1 MSPASAPLH
10 PSRAR
15 RGVVDLLIERPL
27 WSSERLDRTGG
38 DPVSSDDLRVRFAE
52 FDGASVAWSSIGSG
66 PAVVVSGW
74 WCSHLRLNWED
85 PRFRDYIGR
94 LARHRTV
101 IRYDRPGTGLSRGGG
116 AAPQSLEDEYRV
128 LAGLADALGL
138 ESFALLAGSAEGPPA
153 AVYAARHPERV
164 ERLVLYGGYVRG
176 ADISPPAVRDALIA
190 AVEAHWGLG
199 SRMLADVFLP
209 EATAR
214 ERAEFV
220 EFQRRAA
227 TPAEAAA
234 ALRALHGF
242 DCSAELGSITAPTLV
257 LHRRDDRAMRF
268 ELGRELAD
276 AIPGGRFVAL
286 EGADH
291 FPWRGDRAGLAEQV
305 AAFLEGRPAVPAA
318 TAEPVTTDLTPRER
332 EVLALVADGATD
344 ADIAAALFLSE
355 HTVHRH
361 VANIRTK
368 LGVTSRAA
376 AVAWATTHGIL

>member
-1 MSPASAPLH
+1 M
-10 PSRAR
+10 
-15 RGVVDLLIERPL
+15 
-27 WSSERLDRTGG
+27 
-38 DPVSSDDLRVRFAE
+38 SSDDLRVRFAE

-74 WCSHLRLNWED
+74 WCNHLRLNWED

-116 AAPQSLEDEYRV
+116 AAPQSLEDEYRA

-138 ESFALLAGSAEGPPA
+138 ESFALLAGSAGGPPA

-276 AIPGGRFVAL
+276 AIPGARFVAL